1 MIDINEAKKKLIDLG
16 YSDLY
21 VWQDS
26 PGTYYDWH
34 THSEDEV
41 RYILEGSM
49 VIGTKDKVHH
59 LKAGDI
65 LEVPAGTKHWAKT
78 EEGVKYL
85 CGSKRHI

>member
-41 RYILEGSM
+41 RYILEGSI
-49 VIGTKDKVHH
+49 VIGTKDKVYY

-85 CGSKRHI
+85 CGSKRRI